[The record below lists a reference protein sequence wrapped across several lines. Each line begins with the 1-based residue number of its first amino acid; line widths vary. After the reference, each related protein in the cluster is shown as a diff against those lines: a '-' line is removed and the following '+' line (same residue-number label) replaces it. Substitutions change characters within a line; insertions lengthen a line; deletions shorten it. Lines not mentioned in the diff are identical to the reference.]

1 MVQDQD
7 VIHINVTICDR
18 PYRLK
23 IKPQEEEAVRSAA
36 REISEHVKDLQGQF
50 AGKDKQDYLAMYALT
65 LAVGSQTNEN
75 RLSGLQDTILEA
87 LTDLDDH
94 LQKSLQQHS

>member
-1 MVQDQD
+1 M
-7 VIHINVTICDR
+7 
-18 PYRLK
+18 P
-23 IKPQEEEAVRSAA
+23 
-36 REISEHVKDLQGQF
+36 F
-50 AGKDKQDYLAMYALT
+50 T

-94 LQKSLQQHS
+94 LQKACSNTADR